1 VVRIAIA
8 QDPPSVLDLTAGV
21 RRAASIIGIA
31 AADGARLVA
40 FPETWLTGY
49 PSWVFGLAGW
59 DDPEAR
65 RWYARL
71 LEESVGGRPSAGAA
85 SSLSAT
91 PRWAGSVGWSAGST
105 GNRARQVVTWLDDPS
120 LDDPSE
126 QEAVLDD

>member
-21 RRAASIIGIA
+21 RRAASIIGTA
-31 AADGARLVA
+31 AADGAGLVA

-71 LEESVGGRPSAGAA
+71 LEESPSAGDPRLAPLPRCPRLPGGPA
-85 SSLSAT
+85 
-91 PRWAGSVGWSAGST
+91 RWAGLLGALATAPGRS
-105 GNRARQVVTWLDDPS
+105 
-120 LDDPSE
+120 
-126 QEAVLDD
+126 